1 MKRQEFLVMAAE
13 IRILMRILTKLA
25 HQEFAE
31 HLENCGVGIST
42 PHYGVMRLLKLHP
55 YTIKELSKHMVV
67 EPASLVPI
75 VDVLERKTF
84 VRRTTDPSDRRRT
97 PLILTDEGDQLLTN
111 LPLMPLSSPYMK
123 TLDEMGEE
131 RIKGLLGGL
140 RELAM
145 GMSDNTEM
153 VTELEKTV
161 RMQVGE
167 NVEMLEKKGKTQRR
181 TVVHG

>member
-1 MKRQEFLVMAAE
+1 MKRQEFVAMATE

-31 HLENCGVGIST
+31 HLENCGMGIST

-55 YTIKELSKHMVV
+55 YTIKELSKQLVV

-75 VDVLERKTF
+75 VDELERKEF

-97 PLILTDEGDQLLTN
+97 PLILTDEGDQILTN

-123 TLDEMGEE
+123 TLDEMGED
-131 RIKGLLGGL
+131 RIQGLLAGL
-140 RELAM
+140 RELAL
-145 GMSDNTEM
+145 GMSENKEM
-153 VTELEKTV
+153 VKEIAKNV
-161 RMQVGE
+161 RTQVGD
-167 NVEMLEKKGKTQRR
+167 NVALLEKKGKTQRR